1 MEADMVVEVF
11 NQSEA
16 MHGVRYGK
24 FIGDGD
30 SSVFSKIQQLVKHG
44 KQVRKVECTNHA
56 LKNHGKR
63 LRSIKSDTQ
72 INLKGRKLL
81 TIARIKLLTKRAK
94 CSIYEHAKKTVPNV
108 DLLRHD
114 FKNGLHHVLGDHSNC
129 REGIYNL
136 DKAKEK
142 LKQAEFTSDV
152 QSDSELDSQTIKRRR
167 IAPRKLYESESEESE
182 TNEEFLDLPRP
193 PQIKSKTSQ
202 LSQKSSV
209 EKNRVGTPSVDSKRD
224 SMTSTPIVQKSDTN
238 QISGYQQ
245 ILRTLEYIKEQNKQI
260 LALLNSRGGSFSNQA
275 SYNLDNLPVEIPL
288 SSNEDLNILENF
300 LKEDQNLRNLMSYL
314 SSLGGKDHIVQTN
327 NCLRRL
333 LTNDFSCQFS
343 FMGKRGGKK
352 AFSDLLL
359 KKCVIG
365 AVTKNLPQIKERDIE
380 DAIKNWLKHSPQR
393 YHNELLKN
401 RRNTN

>member
-1 MEADMVVEVF
+1 MNMNFLGVEFRDSEDGGGGGLAVVHCKWLTPKKKECF
-11 NQSEA
+11 WPAIKNQSKYYNIL
-16 MHGVRYGK
+16 RN
-24 FIGDGD
+24 GD
-30 SSVFSKIQQLVKHG
+30 SPDEKLWTLHKIG
-44 KQVRKVECTNHA
+44 RIFFE
-56 LKNHGKR
+56 
-63 LRSIKSDTQ
+63 SD
-72 INLKGRKLL
+72 
-81 TIARIKLLTKRAK
+81 
-94 CSIYEHAKKTVPNV
+94 
-108 DLLRHD
+108 
-114 FKNGLHHVLGDHSNC
+114 
-129 REGIYNL
+129 NL
-136 DKAKEK
+136 DKAREK

-193 PQIKSKTSQ
+193 PQIKSKTSERLKFGQ
-202 LSQKSSV
+202 LSQKKTTGSFSFV
-209 EKNRVGTPSVDSKRD
+209 EKNRVGTPSVDSNRD

-245 ILRTLEYIKEQNKQI
+245 TLRTLEYIKEQNKQI

-333 LTNDFSCQFS
+333 LTNEFSCQFS